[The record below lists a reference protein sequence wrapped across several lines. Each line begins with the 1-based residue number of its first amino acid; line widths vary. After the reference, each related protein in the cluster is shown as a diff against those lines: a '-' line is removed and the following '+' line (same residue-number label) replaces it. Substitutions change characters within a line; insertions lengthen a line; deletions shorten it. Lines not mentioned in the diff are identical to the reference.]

1 MPTEIDHLVV
11 VADSL
16 DQGAAWCKATLG
28 VVPGPGGKHAF
39 MGTHNRLLNLSSPA
53 FPACYLEIIA
63 IDPDAAAPTRPR
75 WFGMDDPGLRARVQS
90 APRLVHFVARS
101 NAIDDLHAALAAV
114 GQDAGQIVAA
124 ERQTPQ
130 GLLTWRL
137 ALQLDGNFAGR
148 GALPTMIEWRGAH
161 PTDSMPASPVGL
173 AAIHLAGLPEQAVRA
188 LALPGV
194 KCDAAGDAADDAGQA
209 MLRLTLD
216 TPLGR
221 VTLSTDD

>member
-16 DQGAAWCKATLG
+16 DQGAAWCEATLG
-28 VVPGPGGKHAF
+28 VVPGPGGRHAF

-53 FPACYLEIIA
+53 FAACYLEIIA

-75 WFGMDDPGLRARVQS
+75 WFGMDDPDLRARIQS

-137 ALQLDGNFAGR
+137 ALHTDGNFAGR
-148 GALPTMIEWRGAH
+148 GALPTLIEWRGAH
-161 PTDSMPASPVGL
+161 PTDAMAASEVGL
-173 AAIHLAGLPEQAVRA
+173 AAVHLAGLPEPAERA
-188 LALPGV
+188 MALRGLQFDPPGM
-194 KCDAAGDAADDAGQA
+194 AGQA
-209 MLRLTLD
+209 RLRVALH
-216 TPLGR
+216 TPLGL

>member
-16 DQGAAWCKATLG
+16 DQGAAWCEATLG
-28 VVPGPGGKHAF
+28 VVPGPGGRHAF

-75 WFGMDDPGLRARVQS
+75 WFGMDDPVLRGRIRS

-137 ALQLDGNFAGR
+137 ALHTDGNFAGR
-148 GALPTMIEWRGAH
+148 GALPKLIEWLGAH

-173 AAIHLAGLPEQAVRA
+173 ATIHLAGLPEHAVRA
-188 LALPGV
+188 MALRGV
-194 KCDAAGDAADDAGQA
+194 KCDAAGDAADGAGQA

>member
-1 MPTEIDHLVV
+1 MSTEIDHIVV

-16 DQGAAWCKATLG
+16 DQGAAWCEATLG
-28 VVPGPGGKHAF
+28 VVPGSGGKHAF

-63 IDPDAAAPTRPR
+63 IDPDAVAPTRPR
-75 WFGMDDPGLRARVQS
+75 WFGMDAPGLRAQVRN

-101 NAIDDLHAALAAV
+101 NAIDDLHTALAAV

-137 ALQLDGNFAGR
+137 ALQVDGNFAAR
-148 GALPTMIEWRGAH
+148 GALPTLIAWRGVH
-161 PTDSMPASPVGL
+161 PTDAMPASPVGL
-173 AAIHLAGLPEQAVRA
+173 AAVHLAGLAEAAQQAMDLR
-188 LALPGV
+188 GV
-194 KCDAAGDAADDAGQA
+194 QCEPHRGTAQA
-209 MLRLTLD
+209 MLRLTLN
-216 TPLGR
+216 TPLGP
-221 VTLSTDD
+221 VTLTSDD